1 MKFNI
6 ICSFRGFCGEKAV
19 IGQESTAR
27 LVNYHTDIFKD
38 LRDSQG
44 LVMSMECRLDD
55 DGEIWIREVNHLAPE
70 V

>member
-6 ICSFRGFCGEKAV
+6 ICSFRGFCGGKAV

-44 LVMSMECRLDD
+44 LVM
-55 DGEIWIREVNHLAPE
+55 
-70 V
+70 